1 MGGEKRRAGMTT
13 QPAQG
18 KRKFLYLNKF
28 LKEGGVMA
36 KKNLAFLVLGV
47 IALVLLTA
55 PGCTTKKHL
64 ATIEEQKAQVEK
76 ADNRINELQQSNE
89 ALDKSL
95 KETRSALEAAQ
106 NENSQ
111 LKQAVGSLKDQ
122 IAGLESQKAEL
133 AKTAA
138 ADKESYNKK
147 TRSLNSQ
154 ISVLKK
160 DLAEKEARIG
170 SKDAEISQ
178 LQTREA
184 ALKATADDQSR
195 KMAALN
201 TEKDALS
208 AQLKKT
214 VSGKN
219 LLIGILAV
227 LLGLAVI
234 LAVVGFVRSRRI
246 GAAG

>member
-1 MGGEKRRAGMTT
+1 
-13 QPAQG
+13 
-18 KRKFLYLNKF
+18 
-28 LKEGGVMA
+28 MA
-36 KKNLAFLVLGV
+36 KKKLFVLALGV
-47 IALVLLTA
+47 VVLVLLTTA
-55 PGCTTKKHL
+55 GCTAKKKV
-64 ATIEEQKAQVEK
+64 ATIEEQKVQVEK

-89 ALDKSL
+89 ALDKNL
-95 KETRSALEAAQ
+95 KDTQSALAAAQ
-106 NENSQ
+106 SENSQ

-122 IAGLESQKAEL
+122 VAGLESQKAEL
-133 AKTAA
+133 ASKAA

-147 TRSLNSQ
+147 TRSLNGQ
-154 ISVLKK
+154 IGVLKK
-160 DLAEKEARIG
+160 DLAEKEARIA

-184 ALKATADDQSR
+184 ALKAAADDQSR

-201 TEKDALS
+201 SEKDALS

-227 LLGLAVI
+227 LLALAVI
-234 LAVVGFVRSRRI
+234 LAVVAFVRSRRT
-246 GAAG
+246 AAVG